1 MYKKLC
7 FILMIIS
14 IGSLTNISAQNNN
27 ELNSRRKVLK
37 WDFNWQWNSDSRP
50 MIEVNYGLGEPKH
63 SNFESSFS
71 KVGLAELKIGYSSL
85 DDYYRSPLLELEEKY
100 FYASNISTE
109 LKSEDN
115 DLSKLD
121 SDLWRFG
128 VGIRS
133 GYGYNAGSVAI
144 IPYIQ
149 YSLDWSKLNMKEFPD
164 TTMQSDVET
173 LNKYNNS
180 FRFGTSSE
188 GGIKIEFASFL
199 ALNASYETSVIF
211 PRHLFWRHLGSVIV
225 ELMGYTTIDYFV
237 DEIIDSSPAAGPILN
252 FLLKAGYS
260 YAFYHLKKDKMNWPF
275 ASESPLTF
283 EIAKVGVTFAF

>member
-121 SDLWRFG
+121 
-128 VGIRS
+128 
-133 GYGYNAGSVAI
+133 
-144 IPYIQ
+144 
-149 YSLDWSKLNMKEFPD
+149 
-164 TTMQSDVET
+164 
-173 LNKYNNS
+173 
-180 FRFGTSSE
+180 
-188 GGIKIEFASFL
+188 
-199 ALNASYETSVIF
+199 
-211 PRHLFWRHLGSVIV
+211 
-225 ELMGYTTIDYFV
+225 
-237 DEIIDSSPAAGPILN
+237 
-252 FLLKAGYS
+252 
-260 YAFYHLKKDKMNWPF
+260 
-275 ASESPLTF
+275 
-283 EIAKVGVTFAF
+283 